1 MRCRECSA
9 DLPAEARF
17 CLSCGTRVEQSAPE
31 MPADPLRDALDK
43 AIGFQYRIE
52 RLLGRGG
59 MGAVYLA
66 HELALERDVAIKV
79 LPPEQA
85 SAPELR
91 ERFRREARTAARLT
105 HPNIVPLHT
114 FGEVSGLMYFVMG
127 YIAGES
133 LGARLKR
140 QGAFD
145 PESARTLLASVC
157 DALDYAHKQG
167 VVHRDIKPDNILIEA
182 SSGAPLLNDF
192 GIAKAT
198 FADAQ
203 LTTDGQLMGT
213 PHYMSPEQ
221 AMGKS
226 DVGPQSDLYSLGV
239 VAYEMVSARRP
250 FEATTGMEAV
260 TQRLTHEPRPLASV
274 AGHVPGDIAQAVARC
289 LQKDP
294 AQRWPDARSLREA
307 LMPSDEEPEN
317 SFHERLLR
325 IAASVLAI
333 AVIAAGYAALFRALN
348 RGVDLPP
355 RARALLFGVPLGMI
369 LPVAL
374 GLSVAAIRLRMQ
386 GMNAAGIA
394 RKALQQPSWWGG
406 WYPRPLRRRG
416 DMWDR
421 LPREMRLFRAYRSAC
436 LVYVFSVFVPVQLMG
451 MANGNLSALRTTM
464 YVLTFAL
471 IFGMSVIR
479 RRATARIKSTLA
491 VNDADASRLLN
502 TPAWRTSVW
511 RRPSTAPL
519 LASSRASTGP
529 REAAAALQDDG
540 ATRVAVTGRTSAP

>member
-31 MPADPLRDALDK
+31 VPADPLRDALDK

-66 HELALERDVAIKV
+66 HELALDRDVAIKV

-167 VVHRDIKPDNILIEA
+167 IVHRDIKPDNILIDA

-274 AGHVPGDIAQAVARC
+274 AGHVPADFAQAVARC
-289 LQKDP
+289 LQKDL
-294 AQRWPDARSLREA
+294 ALRWPDARSLREA

-374 GLSVAAIRLRMQ
+374 GLFVAAIRLRTQ

-436 LVYVFSVFVPVQLMG
+436 LVYIFSVFVPVQLMG

-502 TPAWRTSVW
+502 TPAWRTSAW

-519 LASSRASTGP
+519 LASSRASTAP

-540 ATRVAVTGRTSAP
+540 ATRVAVTGRSSAP